1 MDERKLALNM
11 IKQRNSISGHVFLRN
26 KVYVCTCI

>member
-1 MDERKLALNM
+1 MREKLALNM

-26 KVYVCTCI
+26 KFYVYTCI

>member
-1 MDERKLALNM
+1 MREKLALNM
-11 IKQRNSISGHVFLRN
+11 IKQRNSISGYVFLRN